1 MIWANLIHL
10 STNMWS
16 DVEAPEWPA
25 RNDCVGRSPT
35 LRFDTKLW
43 NTLLRRMAEAGMNMV
58 VLDLGDGVRYESR
71 PEIAVR
77 RAWTPERLRREL
89 AKMRKLGLEP
99 IPKLNFSTA
108 HDTWLGPY
116 ARQVSS
122 DAYYAVCRDLIAEV
136 IDLFD
141 KPRLFHLG
149 MDEETAAHQRHYE
162 HVALRQGDLWWRDLY
177 FLIDRVE
184 SGGSRAWVWSD
195 LLWRRPEEFLEKMPR
210 SVLQSSGY
218 YGPSFVL
225 RGPRAT
231 YLRAYLQLDEHGY
244 DQVLTG
250 STCSN
255 DVNFAG
261 TVAFAR
267 KRIAPERLKG
277 FLQTTWVSTRERN
290 RKYHEEA
297 VDQVGAEIARW
308 K

>member
-122 DAYYAVCRDLIAEV
+122 DAYYAVCRDLIREV
-136 IDLFD
+136 TDLFD
-141 KPRLFHLG
+141 KPRFFHLG
-149 MDEETAAHQRHYE
+149 MDEETASHQRLYE
-162 HVALRQGDLWWRDLY
+162 YVVLRQGDLWWRDLY
-177 FLIDRVE
+177 FLLGEVE
-184 SGGSRAWVWSD
+184 SGGSRPWVWSD
-195 LLWRRPEEFLEKMPR
+195 YIWHYPEEFFKKMPAT
-210 SVLQSSGY
+210 VLQSNWY
-218 YGPSFVL
+218 YGGTFAL
-225 RGPRAT
+225 RGKRAN
-231 YLRAYLQLDEHGY
+231 YVRAYLQLEEHGY
-244 DQVLTG
+244 DQVPAG
-250 STCSN
+250 SNYGN
-255 DVNFAG
+255 DVNFRR
-261 TVAFAR
+261 TVAFAK

-277 FLQTTWVSTRERN
+277 FLQTTWLSVLERN
-290 RKYHEEA
+290 LQHHEDA
-297 VDQVGAEIARW
+297 IAQVGAEIARW
-308 K
+308 R